1 MEFRPLRSFVEV
13 VRQGGFSQA
22 ARTVLVTQSSVSK
35 AVRQLEDE
43 LGMPLLT
50 RQGHRSELTAA
61 GEIVFR
67 RGLKMLADRDAL
79 LAELDEYR
87 NVRRGVLRLG
97 LQPICGSGLF
107 TPMIAR
113 FRQLHPDTEVR
124 VIEQDAGQLDE
135 GLRTGQL
142 DFVGLVHPIPAD
154 CEWMP
159 LYREPLFA
167 LLPASHPC
175 ATQSSL
181 RLAHL
186 MDTPFVLFENH
197 FTLQQT
203 VLETCRSAGF
213 EPQVAARSSQ
223 IDFMVDLVGM
233 GLGAAFLPRRIAIQ
247 HARNDVRHVP
257 VDDPRMEWEMAL
269 AWHQETLM
277 TGAADA
283 WLALA
288 EETRLAQG

>member
-35 AVRQLEDE
+35 AVKQLEDE

-79 LAELDEYR
+79 LAELDEFR

-107 TPMIAR
+107 TPLIAR
-113 FRQLHPDTEVR
+113 FRQLNPDTEVR
-124 VIEQDAGQLDE
+124 VVEQDAAQLDE

-142 DFVGLVHPIPAD
+142 DFVGLVHPVPTECD
-154 CEWMP
+154 WMP
-159 LYREPLFA
+159 LYREPLYA
-167 LLPASHPC
+167 LLPSHHPC
-175 ATQSSL
+175 ASQASL

-197 FTLQQT
+197 FTLQQN
-203 VLETCRSAGF
+203 VLDACRKAGF

-233 GLGAAFLPRRIAIQ
+233 GLGAAFLPRRIALQ
-247 HARNDVRHVP
+247 HAHDSVCHVP
-257 VDDPRMEWEMAL
+257 VSDPSMEWEMAI
-269 AWHQETLM
+269 AWRPETQM
-277 TGAADA
+277 SGAADA
-283 WLALA
+283 WLSLA
-288 EETRLAQG
+288 RETRRALG